1 VLFVGDDWAEAH
13 HDIEIVDQTGRRLAH
28 GRLPEGLAGISR
40 FHELVADHLDS
51 DAGPEQVLVG
61 IETDRGPWVQAL
73 VAAGYTV
80 YAINPFQASRYR
92 DRHAASGA
100 KSDPGDAHV
109 LAEIVRLDRDHHRPV
124 AGDSDVAEHVKAAAR
139 AHQSMIWSR
148 QAQVNTLRSTLREF
162 YPAAL
167 AAFPD
172 LTSGDALAV
181 LAVAPSPEA
190 GSRLTQQRVETLLRK
205 AGRQRNVT
213 TKAGEIRAALN
224 RAELSARP
232 GVVGA
237 YAASVSALVAV
248 ITVMVAQTEVLA
260 GRWSRVLASTRTL
273 RSTAASP
280 ASARSL
286 APGC

>member
-1 VLFVGDDWAEAH
+1 
-13 HDIEIVDQTGRRLAH
+13 
-28 GRLPEGLAGISR
+28 
-40 FHELVADHLDS
+40 
-51 DAGPEQVLVG
+51 
-61 IETDRGPWVQAL
+61 
-73 VAAGYTV
+73 
-80 YAINPFQASRYR
+80 
-92 DRHAASGA
+92 
-100 KSDPGDAHV
+100 
-109 LAEIVRLDRDHHRPV
+109 
-124 AGDSDVAEHVKAAAR
+124 
-139 AHQSMIWSR
+139 MIWSR
-148 QAQVNTLRSTLREF
+148 QSQVNTLRSTLREF